1 MINGRHTA
9 FNMYKFVHDWHGV
22 SDRLTLAFRMMN
34 CFRRECCTPR
44 IYYLFFDR
52 RTREQVLPQLPTKS
66 VTRWLPPC
74 WLSSTGEQ
82 PSSTR
87 LSFTH
92 LSFFFIRL
100 DGTLSLG
107 QLICIFSGA
116 PQIFNKPTL
125 TCLPTELHL
134 EFVKHL
140 RIASSWNDLCALSLT
155 CSLFRD
161 IAQKALY
168 TSIEISHQMQ
178 QLEKIHPAYER
189 DEGTE
194 PGLDGDS
201 ARAAI
206 SSPVL
211 DHPLRSFASNMVKHP
226 NLLHH
231 VRTLIVDCGCYLGC
245 EHHVLV
251 IQLANLFLDHLVA
264 MPGLRKLEL
273 RITLIIE
280 PSILSGIIA
289 LARHNLQEITLDLV
303 YPPVAALQS
312 LTDHNL
318 EPFSCT
324 SLGIYMGDQ
333 DLSDFYAW
341 FLERCQRLTGL
352 ALRGDIF
359 VLLSSI
365 KDLTF
370 GNLNRLTIESWNPD
384 LAEPLSAFLQCNPSI
399 TNLHLCVPDAVGSD
413 ITVSGDDLPDLRSIH
428 APVLV
433 LCKLI
438 PGRPVVHIRTDL
450 VNTEPKIGLVSQLI
464 DAAGHSSAQ
473 VIEEFAVGVSP
484 REDLE
489 GTLDK
494 ILKRMKS
501 VTHLRLHDLPDEPE
515 V

>member
-1 MINGRHTA
+1 M
-9 FNMYKFVHDWHGV
+9 
-22 SDRLTLAFRMMN
+22 L
-34 CFRRECCTPR
+34 
-44 IYYLFFDR
+44 
-52 RTREQVLPQLPTKS
+52 
-66 VTRWLPPC
+66 
-74 WLSSTGEQ
+74 
-82 PSSTR
+82 
-87 LSFTH
+87 
-92 LSFFFIRL
+92 
-100 DGTLSLG
+100 
-107 QLICIFSGA
+107 SGA
-116 PQIFNKPTL
+116 PQIFNKRTL

-140 RIASSWNDLCALSLT
+140 RIDSNWNALCALSLT

-161 IAQKALY
+161 IAQSALY
-168 TSIEISHQMQ
+168 TSIEISHQMR
-178 QLEKIHPAYER
+178 QLEKIHTAYEC

-194 PGLDGDS
+194 PVLDGDS

-206 SSPVL
+206 ISPML
-211 DHPLRSFASNMVKHP
+211 DHPLTTQASNMVKHP
-226 NLLHH
+226 NILHH
-231 VRTLIVDCGCYLGC
+231 VRTLIVDCGCSFGC

-264 MPGLRKLEL
+264 MPGLRKLHL

-280 PSILSGIIA
+280 PSIFSGIFA
-289 LARHNLQEITLDLV
+289 LVRRNLQDIALDLV
-303 YPPVAALQS
+303 YPPVEGLQS
-312 LTDHNL
+312 LTEVNL

-324 SLGIYMGDQ
+324 GLGIYMADE

-341 FLERCQRLTGL
+341 FLVRCQRLTGL
-352 ALRGDIF
+352 ALRGDISA
-359 VLLSSI
+359 LLSSI

-370 GNLNRLTIESWNPD
+370 GNLARLTIESWNPD
-384 LAEPLSAFLQCNPSI
+384 LAEPLSAFLQRNPSI
-399 TNLHLCVPDAVGSD
+399 TSLHLCVLDAVGSD

-438 PGRPVVHIRTDL
+438 PGRPVVYIRSDH

-464 DAAGHSSAQ
+464 DAAGRSSAK

-484 REDLE
+484 REDLD

-494 ILKRMKS
+494 ILKCMKG
-501 VTHLRLHDLPDEPE
+501 VTELRLHELPDEPE